1 VYMFMKSF
9 SFLIMTLFFFQ
20 CGGDSAVREQAKA
33 EVEQLAKATSSTDSP
48 ATANQKTPTAP
59 RNPLINETLTM
70 VLGKGEVKAGET
82 TCLPVTATGFTDL
95 IGLQFSIRWEREEL
109 DYVKVDNLELTDL
122 GPQNF
127 GDTHSELGVVALS
140 WIHQS
145 LQGVSLPPDAHLFD
159 ICFTPKV
166 KAGAKA
172 AVRFEDRPV
181 AFEVI
186 NVKEELLQFS
196 GENGQIKVVD

>member
-1 VYMFMKSF
+1 MFTKLL
-9 SFLIMTLFFFQ
+9 SFLIITLFFFQ
-20 CGGDSAVREQAKA
+20 CGSDNAVREQAKA
-33 EVEQLAKATSSTDSP
+33 EIEQLAQATSSSDTP
-48 ATANQKTPTAP
+48 AAGNQKVPSAP

-70 VLGKGEVKAGET
+70 TLGKGEVKTGET
-82 TCLPVTATGFTDL
+82 TCLPVTASGFTDL
-95 IGLQFSIRWEREEL
+95 IGLQFSIRWEREQL

-127 GDTHSELGVVALS
+127 GDTHAELGVVALS

-145 LQGVSLPPDAHLFD
+145 LQGVTLPPDSHLFD

-166 KAGAKA
+166 KAGSKVD
-172 AVRFEDRPV
+172 VRFEDRPV

-186 NVKEELLQFS
+186 TVKEELMQFS
-196 GENGQIKVVD
+196 GKNGQITVVN

>member
-1 VYMFMKSF
+1 
-9 SFLIMTLFFFQ
+9 LIIALFFFQ
-20 CGGDSAVREQAKA
+20 CGGDNAVREQAKA
-33 EVEQLAKATSSTDSP
+33 EVEQLAKTAANADTP
-48 ATANQKTPTAP
+48 ASANEKTPTAP

-70 VLGKGEVKAGET
+70 VMGKGDVKAGET

-109 DYVKVDNLELTDL
+109 DYVKVDNLELVDL

-127 GDTHSELGVVALS
+127 GDTHAELGVVALS

-145 LQGVSLPPDAHLFD
+145 LQGVSLPADAHLFD

-166 KAGAKA
+166 KAGSKVD
-172 AVRFEDRPV
+172 VRFEDRPD

-196 GENGQIKVVD
+196 GKNGQIIVVD

>member
-1 VYMFMKSF
+1 MFMKLL
-9 SFLIMTLFFFQ
+9 SFLIMSMFFFQ
-20 CGGDSAVREQAKA
+20 CGGDNAVREQAKA
-33 EVEQLAKATSSTDSP
+33 EVEQMAKTTSGTATPASGNQETPSS
-48 ATANQKTPTAP
+48 P
-59 RNPLINETLTM
+59 RNPIINETLTLVM
-70 VLGKGEVKAGET
+70 GNGEVKAGEE
-82 TCLPVTATGFTDL
+82 TCLPITATGFTDL

-109 DYVKVDNLELTDL
+109 EYVKVDKLELTDL

-145 LQGVSLPPDAHLFD
+145 LRGVTLPADAHLFD

-166 KAGAKA
+166 KAGSKVD
-172 AVRFEDRPV
+172 VRFEARPV

-196 GENGQIKVVD
+196 GENGQINVVD

>member
-1 VYMFMKSF
+1 MFTKLL

-20 CGGDSAVREQAKA
+20 CGGDNAVREQAKA
-33 EVEQLAKATSSTDSP
+33 EVEQLAQTTSSADTP
-48 ATANQKTPTAP
+48 ASGDQQTPSAP
-59 RNPLINETLTM
+59 RNPLINETLTLT
-70 VLGKGEVKAGET
+70 LGKGEVKAGET

-95 IGLQFSIRWEREEL
+95 IGLQFSIRWEREQL

-127 GDTHSELGVVALS
+127 GDTHAELGVVALS
-140 WIHQS
+140 WIHQT
-145 LQGVSLPPDAHLFD
+145 LRGVTLPANAHLFD

-166 KAGAKA
+166 KAGTKID
-172 AVRFEDRPV
+172 VRFEDRPV
-181 AFEVI
+181 VFEVI

-196 GENGQIKVVD
+196 GNNGQVKVVD

>member
-1 VYMFMKSF
+1 MFMKTL
-9 SFLIMTLFFFQ
+9 SFLIITLFFFQ
-20 CGGDSAVREQAKA
+20 CGGDNTIREQAKA
-33 EVEQLAKATSSTDSP
+33 EAEQLAKATSASNTP
-48 ATANQKTPTAP
+48 ANADPTAPTAP
-59 RNPLINETLTM
+59 RNPVINETLTLAM
-70 VLGKGEVKAGET
+70 GNSEVKAGET

-145 LQGVSLPPDAHLFD
+145 LQGVSLPPDSHLFD

-166 KAGAKA
+166 KAGGKVD
-172 AVRFEDRPV
+172 VRFEDRPV

-186 NVKEELLQFS
+186 TVKEELMQFS
-196 GENGQIKVVD
+196 GKNGQIKVVN